1 MKIQRL
7 AAKPLRAL
15 RCARNDFSNRLRAH
29 ADSPERR
36 MSKAAQCAEQEA
48 GLSVVPVGTIAFHDR
63 MRGEF
68 LTKNYLHLTLRLSVC
83 SFILLRP
90 KRAVGVA
97 RIRLQSLGA
106 RLLVIQRQTLTASD
120 RESRQHGVWGR
131 VFRAFDAPS
140 VKHRQSEILSGT
152 LRGL

>member
-1 MKIQRL
+1 MIL
-7 AAKPLRAL
+7 ATGFARTPIHLKGECRK
-15 RCARNDFSNRLRAH
+15 RHSARNRKQDLALFRWERSRFRIGC
-29 ADSPERR
+29 AD
-36 MSKAAQCAEQEA
+36 
-48 GLSVVPVGTIAFHDR
+48 
-63 MRGEF
+63 EF
-68 LTKNYLHLTLRLSVC
+68 LTKNYLDLTLRLSVC

-90 KRAVGVA
+90 KQAVGVA

-106 RLLVIQRQTLTASD
+106 RLPVIQRQTRTASD